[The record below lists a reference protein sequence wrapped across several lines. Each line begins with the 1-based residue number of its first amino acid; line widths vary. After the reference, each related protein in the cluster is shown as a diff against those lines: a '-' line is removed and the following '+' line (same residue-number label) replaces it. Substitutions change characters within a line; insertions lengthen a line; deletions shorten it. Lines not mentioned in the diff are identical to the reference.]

1 MSGMRGGTERWAFAI
16 LASVLVHAVILGFF
30 FAPGC
35 DASPPTESAPQ
46 QVSAET
52 NPPPASV
59 STDARASVL
68 SPAPVSNPAPP
79 PNLASASNSA
89 PRPTAAPTADD
100 ELPADY
106 VVRAGDTLTKI
117 AKRFGM
123 TPEEL
128 AKING
133 KPLRKM
139 DVLWVGQKIKLRK

>member
-1 MSGMRGGTERWAFAI
+1 MSAAVGASGRWAFAVM
-16 LASVLVHAVILGFF
+16 ASVLLHGAVLGFF

-35 DASPPTESAPQ
+35 DVEPPALADEVEEAF
-46 QVSAET
+46 VAT
-52 NPPPASV
+52 NPPPTSV
-59 STDARASVL
+59 TDEESVTSVTSGEVVPPVPRSTRPVPVRPVV
-68 SPAPVSNPAPP
+68 SP
-79 PNLASASNSA
+79 
-89 PRPTAAPTADD
+89 DD

-106 VVRAGDTLTKI
+106 VVRSGDTLTKI
-117 AKRFGM
+117 ARRFGM